1 MKECR
6 LVMTNE
12 LEGRKVKSLYY
23 ILTNF
28 LTIVR
33 LQHDWPLL
41 MFGQRSFEAYEINE
55 NLEKHLPVLN
65 ETTFYAL
72 KENFFLLFWL
82 LSLLILINH
91 SLLSLLLMVFR
102 QLSLSTLTSYRPDK
116 MPQSQW
122 WVSAATTLRTPL
134 SWTKL
139 LLIEVSLSITSV
151 LTQILAGKVI
161 FFSCYFF
168 QTLAI
173 LIVKYVSLFWC

>member
-1 MKECR
+1 
-6 LVMTNE
+6 MTNE

-72 KENFFLLFWL
+72 KENFFSLFWL

-91 SLLSLLLMVFR
+91 SLSLLLMVFR

-116 MPQSQW
+116 MPPLQW

-161 FFSCYFF
+161 FFLDIFF
-168 QTLAI
+168 RP
-173 LIVKYVSLFWC
+173 